1 MRENLEKSMLS
12 IHDRQI
18 ADELKRRIKQD
29 LADVELMDF
38 RVYGSR
44 ARGDFTPD
52 SDMDVFLE
60 VVSISK
66 EQRLKISEI
75 AWEVGFEMDRV
86 ISTFVVTIEQINN
99 GPLAANPILSQIE
112 HEGIRL

>member
-1 MRENLEKSMLS
+1 MLS

-18 ADELKRRIKQD
+18 ADELKRRIQQE
-29 LADVELMDF
+29 VEVIDF

-44 ARGDFTPD
+44 ARGDFTPE
-52 SDMDVFLE
+52 SDLDVFLE

-66 EQRLKISEI
+66 EQRLKISEM

-86 ISTFVVTIEQINN
+86 ISTFVVTSEQIRI
-99 GPLAANPILSQIE
+99 GPIAANPILSQIE
-112 HEGIRL
+112 NEGVRL